1 MIDKFSGDFLQWLRG
16 FFFAAQFGSVSRA
29 AKHMGLIQSAVS
41 HQIKNLE
48 KELNVVLFQR
58 ENKEMVLT
66 PEGALLL
73 KKTIPLFERVQEIV
87 HEVGRKEGE
96 LSGQVRLVA
105 NHAIGYHFL
114 PEVIR
119 GFVARHPK
127 VRFELIGGGF
137 AFAVDMVE
145 NARTDLSIVNLYDF
159 PDSIEYTGLFDSKL
173 MLAGPPGNPFG
184 LPMQCTLEDAAS
196 RPFLS
201 FPLFGTVETVL
212 NGVLRQRGLALNK
225 VFVANNFS
233 TLLKYVEMGLGVT
246 ILDEFALT
254 NPKEQVEVYPLEDQ
268 MPLRR
273 YVIIAR
279 KGRHLPPQVAAF
291 RDALLVSAPPAGCK
305 SIDQPI

>member
-16 FFFAAQFGSVSRA
+16 FFFTAQFKSVSQA

-41 HQIKNLE
+41 HQIANLE

-66 PEGALLL
+66 YEGALLL
-73 KKTIPLFERVQEIV
+73 KKAIPLFERVQEIV
-87 HEVGRKEGE
+87 HEVGRQEGE
-96 LSGQVRLVA
+96 LGGQVRLVA

-119 GFVARHPK
+119 VFVTRHPK

-137 AFAVDMVE
+137 QFAVDMVE
-145 NARTDLSIVNLYDF
+145 NAQTDLSIVNLYDF
-159 PDSIEYTGLFDSKL
+159 PDSIEYTVMFDSQL
-173 MLAGPPGNPFG
+173 MLASPPGNPFG
-184 LPMQCTLEDAAS
+184 LPPVCTLEDAAS

-212 NGVLRQRGLALNK
+212 NKVLRKRGLALNK

-246 ILDEFALT
+246 IMDGFALT
-254 NPKEQVEVYPLEDQ
+254 NPKERVEVHPMEEN

-273 YVIIAR
+273 YVVIAR

-291 RDALLVSAPPAGCK
+291 RDALLVSDPPAGCR
-305 SIDQPI
+305 SVENTG